1 MQVTSYRTTK
11 SSIHRMPRPIATS
24 NLRTAVH
31 RPPKVNA
38 LQHASWP
45 DKYTTVFP
53 AKPKAGKANDD
64 LQKGHVVSSVT
75 NNPEPIIHMSPVPT
89 TTAQV
94 VNMLVVQGDPVV
106 APKNPGVMQG
116 FSYGFVPGVKRNL
129 LTKTVKVCDSR
140 GGEVQ
145 GAEDI
150 PPAEAEG

>member
-45 DKYTTVFP
+45 AKYTTVFP
-53 AKPKAGKANDD
+53 EKPKAGKTDE
-64 LQKGHVVSSVT
+64 LQKGHVASSVT

-89 TTAQV
+89 TTAQE
-94 VNMLVVQGDPVV
+94 VNVLVVQGDPVV
-106 APKNPGVMQG
+106 APKNPGVIFG
-116 FSYGFVPGVKRNL
+116 FSYGFVPGVQPKL
-129 LTKTVKVCDSR
+129 PGKTVKVHNSR
-140 GGEVQ
+140 GAAVQ
-145 GAEDI
+145 DSEDI
-150 PPAEAEG
+150 PPAEEEG